1 MIFDSNCQPTP
12 DNRELLPNKKNSYPY
27 ICQFTNMENYI
38 NHSIPWHWHSSLELD
53 YVVEGEI
60 QFRTSDSV
68 TTLKK
73 GDAIFINTE
82 VIHTLHAKSPDSKAF
97 AHIFDPTF
105 LSGLPGNLLEQK
117 YLLSITRN
125 DRLKSYAI
133 LPDSYRKIRM
143 LEKIIEIIKLNEE
156 EPFGYELQ
164 IRAQLSLFWCMFLEE
179 TKHLQTA
186 PVKLKES
193 TDIDRMKLM
202 IQYIQTHY
210 MEKITLED
218 IAASANIGS
227 RECTRCFQRNLETSP
242 MKFLTEYRISIA
254 TQKLLQSNDSILFI
268 SEDCGFNSGSY
279 FGKVFYDIMGCTPT
293 EYRKEHASETVN
305 DTSFLPKL

>member
-27 ICQFTNMENYI
+27 ICQFTDLSRYI
-38 NHSIPWHWHSSLELD
+38 NQSIPWHWHSALELD
-53 YVVEGEI
+53 YVAEGEI
-60 QFRTSDSV
+60 QFRTSDEAI
-68 TTLKK
+68 TLRK
-73 GDAIFINTE
+73 GEAIFINTE
-82 VIHTLHAKSPDSKAF
+82 VIHTLHAKSPDSKGF
-97 AHIFDPTF
+97 AHIFDASF
-105 LSGLPGNLLEQK
+105 ISGIPGNLLEQK
-117 YLLSITRN
+117 YLLSVTKN
-125 DRLKSYAI
+125 DRLKTYPI
-133 LPDSYRKIRM
+133 HPDSYRNIRM

-164 IRAQLSLFWCMFLEE
+164 VRAELSLFWCMFLEE
-179 TKHLQTA
+179 TRSLQTT
-186 PVKLKES
+186 PVNLKES

-202 IQYIQTHY
+202 IQYIHSHY

-218 IAASANIGS
+218 ISASANIGA
-227 RECTRCFQRNLETSP
+227 RECTRCFQRNLGTSP

-279 FGKVFYDIMGCTPT
+279 FGKVFYEIMGCTPT
-293 EYRKEHASETVN
+293 EYRKIHSAESVKE
-305 DTSFLPKL
+305 TSFLPKL